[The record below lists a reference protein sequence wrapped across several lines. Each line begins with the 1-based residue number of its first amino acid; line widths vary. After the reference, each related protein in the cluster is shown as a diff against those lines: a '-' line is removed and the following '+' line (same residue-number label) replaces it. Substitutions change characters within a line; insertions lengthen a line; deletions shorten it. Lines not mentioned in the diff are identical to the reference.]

1 MRIAIDHATVYHYD
15 QPARYGVQE
24 LRVTPL
30 SSPFQQV
37 ENWRVEA
44 PGIETAASFR
54 DAWGNQT
61 LLVNQTGE
69 RQELAIRVHGVV
81 ETRRSD
87 GVVGILPGEPA
98 PRIYCR
104 HSPLARPN
112 GRIAELAAGLEGRH
126 RDHISLYHALM
137 QAISDRMTFDVDA
150 TDASTTAAEA
160 LGAAHG
166 VCQDFAHVFIAVCR
180 AMGHPARYVTGYMA
194 GDDETPA
201 AAHHA
206 WAEAEVPGLGWV
218 GFDPANMICPDA
230 RYVRLAC
237 GPDAGYAAPVRGIR
251 RGHGEERLTVR
262 VVAAA
267 AAGQSQSQQQSG
279 NGQFQQ

>member
-1 MRIAIDHATVYHYD
+1 MRVAIDHATVYHYD
-15 QPARYGVQE
+15 HPARYGVQE
-24 LRVTPL
+24 LRATPM
-30 SSPFQQV
+30 SSAFQQV
-37 ENWRVEA
+37 ENWRIEA
-44 PGIETAASFR
+44 PGIDMAAGFR
-54 DAWGNQT
+54 DAWGNQVH
-61 LLVNQTGE
+61 LVNQMGE

-81 ETRRSD
+81 ETKRSD
-87 GVVGILPGEPA
+87 GVVGVLPGEPA
-98 PRIYCR
+98 TRIYCR
-104 HSPLARPN
+104 HSPLARPDK
-112 GRIAELAAGLEGRH
+112 RLSDLAASLEGRH

-137 QAISDRMTFDVDA
+137 QAITERMKFDVDA

-160 LGAAHG
+160 LAAAHG

-194 GDDETPA
+194 SDDGA
-201 AAHHA
+201 ASAAHHA

-218 GFDPANMICPDA
+218 GFDPANRICPDA

-267 AAGQSQSQQQSG
+267 AGQSQSQQQSG
-279 NGQFQQ
+279 GAQFQQ